1 MAVSHILITDKQV
14 RTVELETPEAFVYF
28 VLSTRHHWVAVRIHV
43 SPLGLPQLPDEEI
56 KLCKSWGYSCCSKAP
71 KAAEVIRRFY
81 NAQCEPG
88 KWLDGGYI
96 REDHTVKPN
105 VSCQES
111 KSSLPAEY
119 GESANVDAAA
129 SEQGATDS
137 TSIARQRADH
147 GAVQA
152 ESQSRHDR
160 VVDDLRDESPAS
172 FAVQKFK
179 TGRSQFSQCKN
190 YAGPELAIP
199 SRLAGGVRSVEEA
212 IRAIAEMRNKQRD
225 WAKIEDWIWEHLLR
239 CLRVL
244 QYHEQGNGNLLSAVG
259 HRPEK
264 SAYWINSLVEAVAK
278 RIGPWGLLVNCA
290 YSVVNF
296 RWSAAGHFKD
306 DGHEITKTVCEGILS
321 DDIHVPENLYLFNP
335 ATSLYCL
342 LGRDYKELCRELGL
356 ESLSACDPNAGIGPL
371 NLIPLGQLSRPNVR
385 LPLVWKDE
393 ERCWVIVRQ
402 EDTHTNMASSS
413 KKRKRNGNKASTTT
427 RAPTSASLPAPGRPL
442 LPPLIPQRENMEG
455 IPRDVLFPAC
465 TSPSIQWDAGR
476 VDLEDIQSDVDC
488 RGNVEDIMPTGLYGT
503 GVAEEDTAQVT
514 NDHSTG
520 WDNTTSFLDVLIT
533 QDLDDELFIDTWDF
547 LNS

>member
-1 MAVSHILITDKQV
+1 MPSVSLANGLMA
-14 RTVELETPEAFVYF
+14 
-28 VLSTRHHWVAVRIHV
+28 
-43 SPLGLPQLPDEEI
+43 G
-56 KLCKSWGYSCCSKAP
+56 KSSWPRNGSKADSL
-71 KAAEVIRRFY
+71 
-81 NAQCEPG
+81 G
-88 KWLDGGYI
+88 SYI

-290 YSVVNF
+290 YSGEF
-296 RWSAAGHFKD
+296 PF
-306 DGHEITKTVCEGILS
+306 S
-321 DDIHVPENLYLFNP
+321 DQYRSN
-335 ATSLYCL
+335 S
-342 LGRDYKELCRELGL
+342 G
-356 ESLSACDPNAGIGPL
+356 S
-371 NLIPLGQLSRPNVR
+371 GQLSMERSW
-385 LPLVWKDE
+385 PL
-393 ERCWVIVRQ
+393 Q
-402 EDTHTNMASSS
+402 
-413 KKRKRNGNKASTTT
+413 
-427 RAPTSASLPAPGRPL
+427 GR
-442 LPPLIPQRENMEG
+442 R
-455 IPRDVLFPAC
+455 PRDH
-465 TSPSIQWDAGR
+465 
-476 VDLEDIQSDVDC
+476 E
-488 RGNVEDIMPTGLYGT
+488 NGL
-503 GVAEEDTAQVT
+503 
-514 NDHSTG
+514 
-520 WDNTTSFLDVLIT
+520 
-533 QDLDDELFIDTWDF
+533 
-547 LNS
+547 

>member
-1 MAVSHILITDKQV
+1 MAASHILITDKQV

-28 VLSTRHHWVAVRIHV
+28 VLSTRHHWVAVKIHV
-43 SPLGLPQLPDEEI
+43 SPLKLPQLPEEEI
-56 KLCKSWGYSCCSKAP
+56 KLCKSWGYPCCSKAP

-88 KWLDGGYI
+88 KWLDGGYV
-96 REDHTVKPN
+96 REDHAVKLN

-119 GESANVDAAA
+119 GESANVDSAA

-147 GAVQA
+147 GAAQA
-152 ESQSRHDR
+152 ES
-160 VVDDLRDESPAS
+160 
-172 FAVQKFK
+172 
-179 TGRSQFSQCKN
+179 
-190 YAGPELAIP
+190 PELAIL
-199 SRLAGGVRSVEEA
+199 SRLTGGARSVEEA
-212 IRAIAEMRNKQRD
+212 ISAIAEMRNKQRD

-244 QYHEQGNGNLLSAVG
+244 QYHEQGNDNLLSAVG

-264 SAYWINSLVEAVAK
+264 SAYWINSLVEAVAR

-342 LGRDYKELCRELGL
+342 LGRD
-356 ESLSACDPNAGIGPL
+356 
-371 NLIPLGQLSRPNVR
+371 
-385 LPLVWKDE
+385 
-393 ERCWVIVRQ
+393 
-402 EDTHTNMASSS
+402 S
-413 KKRKRNGNKASTTT
+413 KKRKRNGNTTSTTT
-427 RAPTSASLPAPGRPL
+427 RAPTSASLPAPDRPL

-455 IPRDVLFPAC
+455 IPRDVLFP
-465 TSPSIQWDAGR
+465 GR
-476 VDLEDIQSDVDC
+476 VDLEDVQSDVDC
-488 RGNVEDIMPTGLYGT
+488 RGNDEDIMPTGLYGT
-503 GVAEEDTAQVT
+503 GVAGEEIAQVT

-520 WDNTTSFLDVLIT
+520 WDNTTSFLDVLMT